1 MHSKQKGFTL
11 IELVVVIVILGILAA
26 TALPKFVDLSK
37 DARGGVMGGVEAA
50 MRGAD
55 TMIYAKAAAAGVA
68 NLAAG
73 ATATVDINGAP
84 VLLAYGY
91 ARDVKELEKVMT
103 LNPAADFTVTLATND
118 IRHAK
123 AVTPANCSVTYTAAT
138 SATVPPKYDLDK
150 SDC

>member
-1 MHSKQKGFTL
+1 MSKQKGFTL

-37 DARGGVMGGVEAA
+37 DARSGVMKGVEAA

-68 NLAAG
+68 NLAPG
-73 ATATVDINGAP
+73 ATATVTINGTP

-91 ARDVKELEKVMT
+91 ARDVVELNRVLS
-103 LNPAADFTVTLATND
+103 LNPVASFTVTLATND
-118 IRHAK
+118 IRHAE
-123 AVTPANCSVTYTAAT
+123 AVTPANCAVVYTASTGANVLPAYALT
-138 SATVPPKYDLDK
+138 DSG
-150 SDC
+150 C

>member
-1 MHSKQKGFTL
+1 MKKQNGFTL

-37 DARGGVMGGVEAA
+37 DARSGVMKGVEAA

-68 NLAAG
+68 NLAPG
-73 ATATVDINGAP
+73 ATATVTINGTA

-91 ARDVKELEKVMT
+91 ARDVVELNRVLS

-118 IRHAK
+118 IRHAN
-123 AVTPANCSVTYTAAT
+123 ATTPASCAVVYTAST
-138 SATVPPKYDLDK
+138 GTNVLPTYVLTDSG
-150 SDC
+150 C

>member
-1 MHSKQKGFTL
+1 MKMQKGFTL

-37 DARGGVMGGVEAA
+37 DARGGVMQGVEAA

-68 NLAAG
+68 NLAPG
-73 ATATVDINGAP
+73 ASATVTINGTA
-84 VLLAYGY
+84 VLLSYGY
-91 ARDVKELEKVMT
+91 ARDVVELNRVLT

-118 IRHAK
+118 IRHAQ
-123 AVTPANCSVTYTAAT
+123 AATPANCSVTYTPAAN
-138 SATVPPKYDLDK
+138 ATTPPVYVTDK
-150 SDC
+150 TGC